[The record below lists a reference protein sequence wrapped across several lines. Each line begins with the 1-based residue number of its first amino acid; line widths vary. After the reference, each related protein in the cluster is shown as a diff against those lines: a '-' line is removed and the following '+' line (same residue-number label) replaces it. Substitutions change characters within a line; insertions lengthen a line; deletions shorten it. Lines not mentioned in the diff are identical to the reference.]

1 MQTTKKTITVMLDA
15 YPIANADDEP
25 VFNVFDAKHAHPS
38 PALEPAKRYRV
49 KIEVEDYPVGDY
61 SDLKATAE
69 FEKEVPAR

>member
-1 MQTTKKTITVMLDA
+1 MQTTKKIITVMLDA

-25 VFNVFDAKHAHPS
+25 VFNVFDAKINPA

-61 SDLKATAE
+61 SDLRAKAK